1 MHYQMDI
8 EMDRYVMMIMMMTM
22 MMMVMVVMT
31 MITMMMM
38 IDMYVDKQQMSLYHG
53 SIIVSC
59 VSYSENTFSH
69 RLISFLDSLSCPVD
83 DDAS

>member
-1 MHYQMDI
+1 MM
-8 EMDRYVMMIMMMTM
+8 MDRYV
-22 MMMVMVVMT
+22 
-31 MITMMMM
+31 
-38 IDMYVDKQQMSLYHG
+38 YKQQMRRYHD

-69 RLISFLDSLSCPVD
+69 LLITFLDGLSCPVD

>member
-1 MHYQMDI
+1 M
-8 EMDRYVMMIMMMTM
+8 MMIMVMVLMMVMMVTMVVVVVTTITMMVGMTM
-22 MMMVMVVMT
+22 MMM
-31 MITMMMM
+31 
-38 IDMYVDKQQMSLYHG
+38 DRYVDKQQMRCYHD

-69 RLISFLDSLSCPVD
+69 RLISFHDGLSCPVD

>member
-1 MHYQMDI
+1 
-8 EMDRYVMMIMMMTM
+8 MMIIAITMMMM
-22 MMMVMVVMT
+22 MMIMMMVMVVMT
-31 MITMMMM
+31 MMVMVVMTNILMMM
-38 IDMYVDKQQMSLYHG
+38 DRYVDKQQMSLYHD

-69 RLISFLDSLSCPVD
+69 RVIAFLDGLSCPVD